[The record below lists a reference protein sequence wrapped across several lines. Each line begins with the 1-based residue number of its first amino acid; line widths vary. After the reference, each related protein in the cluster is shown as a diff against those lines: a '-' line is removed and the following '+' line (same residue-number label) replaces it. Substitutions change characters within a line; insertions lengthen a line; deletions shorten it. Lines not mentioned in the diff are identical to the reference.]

1 MSKFVVRSTVLLC
14 LTLVAVLSAVTTLNA
29 QPGPEAA
36 RLDCF
41 DHSNGSNYFA
51 LRLQPPAAPT
61 VAAPRD
67 VVILVST
74 SASQA
79 GEYRTESFQALQSL
93 VAGLAPG
100 SRVRLIATDLSAIPL
115 TKGFV
120 APDSA
125 EWKEALAALN
135 QRTPLGSNDMEKALS
150 TAAASFGGSTNPRA
164 LVYIGD
170 GSSRANLL
178 KIEKF
183 QPLAAALADQHVSVL
198 SYGVGS
204 RVDRQML
211 DLLARQTGG
220 VLLEGAGS
228 EVGSRLAA
236 AAAAAV
242 YWPTAAVK
250 WPAGMGEVFPKAL
263 PPLRSDRD
271 TVLIGTLKGK
281 EPLRIEATVD
291 GPGGV
296 KTLTWNATPGKSMDD
311 NGYLPSLVAEARADG
326 GASLPLV
333 DSASLVQL
341 RQEIR
346 SGGRN
351 MTALAARALAL
362 GNLDSAER
370 LADEA
375 LRFDPNDRKA
385 MGIKEAVAK
394 AREGGA
400 PAGTPLLLPSP
411 PEPAAAA
418 DGLNLVGA
426 APGVGGPA
434 EGAAAVQFGAVRN
447 AQAAATQTE
456 VQNVINQ
463 ARGQMRTTPE
473 NAIRDLRLEME
484 KVKGIAE
491 LTPEAREQFYGALQA
506 ALREGSKQLIEVEHR
521 RQEDAERRAA
531 GMEQALVANKLIRD
545 QDKVKQLI
553 ARVDFLLEEAR
564 TLEGEEAY
572 KKAGDANAAGLA
584 AAEILPH
591 DPAPAASVLL
601 AQTRGYDEQNTKTT
615 ALAQRGVMDTMF
627 ACDMSR
633 IPFNDYQPIVY
644 PDSQWWKEMTRSRK
658 ERFGSKDMKQRGPA
672 EKKIEAALKSPTQL
686 EFVDTPLTDVID
698 YLKDYHQI
706 EIQLDKKAMEDA
718 GVGTDTPVT
727 KSLKGVSLRSAL
739 RLMLAEL
746 NLKYVIKDEVL
757 LITTTEA
764 AENMLTTRVYS
775 VADLVIP
782 IRTPNFAGGF
792 GGMGGMGG
800 FGGQGGGFGGAMNGG
815 GGMGGINGMQGFG
828 GGQGGQGMG
837 MGGGMGFQSVPA
849 EILPQVP
856 VQGPVAWAVEEEKIP
871 AVPVPANVKAAPVKA
886 DAAKA
891 PADAAKPA
899 TIPLAEMLAAADPK
913 AAWEHY
919 FATHQPQPAAV
930 REAVANLTTHQKFEH
945 VIALIEA
952 ALRHQQHQSWMFEAL
967 GLTMQA
973 ANRPKDEIERAVMSA
988 AEFVRQQQR
997 PDAPGRL
1004 HDAVGT
1010 GPAGDENLPPGC
1022 RPGAPLA
1029 AALPLRAEGGRS
1041 DPRPG
1046 RHRVDHLRHPQ
1057 PGLAL
1062 QPAGRSGRP
1071 PGTSPKPP

>member
-1 MSKFVVRSTVLLC
+1 MLKFRLRSIVLLC
-14 LTLVAVLSAVTTLNA
+14 LVLVAVLSAVTTLNA

-41 DHSNGSNYFA
+41 SHPDGSNYFA
-51 LRLQPPAAPT
+51 LSLQPPAAP
-61 VAAPRD
+61 VVVAPRD

-100 SRVRLIATDLSAIPL
+100 SRLRLIATDLSAIPL

-150 TAAASFGGSTNPRA
+150 AAAASFGGSTNPRA

-170 GSSRANLL
+170 GSSRANPLPT
-178 KIEKF
+178 EKF
-183 QPLAAALADQHVSVL
+183 QPLATALADQHVSVL

-220 VLLEGAGS
+220 VVLEGAGS

-236 AAAAAV
+236 AAAV
-242 YWPTAAVK
+242 PVFWPTAAVK

-281 EPLRIEATVD
+281 DPLRIEATVD
-291 GPGGV
+291 GPGGA
-296 KTLTWNATPGKSMDD
+296 KTLAWNATPGKSMDN

-333 DSASLVQL
+333 DSASLAQL
-341 RQEIR
+341 RQQIR

-370 LADEA
+370 LVDEA

-385 MGIKEAVAK
+385 TAIKEAVAK
-394 AREGGA
+394 ARQGA
-400 PAGTPLLLPSP
+400 RPGRHAFT
-411 PEPAAAA
+411 PAASRRA
-418 DGLNLVGA
+418 GGRRRRSEPCRRGA
-426 APGVGGPA
+426 GRRRARGRGRRR
-434 EGAAAVQFGAVRN
+434 AVRRVRN

-531 GMEQALVANKLIRD
+531 GMEQALVANGLIRD
-545 QDKVKQLI
+545 QQKVKQLI
-553 ARVDFLLEEAR
+553 ARVDFLLDEAR

-572 KKAGDANAAGLA
+572 KKAGDANAAGIM

-591 DPAPAASVLL
+591 DPTPAAAILL
-601 AQTRGYDEQNTKTT
+601 AQTRGYDEQNTRTT
-615 ALAQRGVMDTMF
+615 ALAQRGVMDTLY

-672 EKKIEAALKSPTQL
+672 EKKIEAALKTPTQL

-800 FGGQGGGFGGAMNGG
+800 FGGQGGGFGGAMNG
-815 GGMGGINGMQGFG
+815 
-828 GGQGGQGMG
+828 
-837 MGGGMGFQSVPA
+837 
-849 EILPQVP
+849 
-856 VQGPVAWAVEEEKIP
+856 
-871 AVPVPANVKAAPVKA
+871 
-886 DAAKA
+886 A
-891 PADAAKPA
+891 PAGSRSIWGP
-899 TIPLAEMLAAADPK
+899 
-913 AAWEHY
+913 
-919 FATHQPQPAAV
+919 
-930 REAVANLTTHQKFEH
+930 
-945 VIALIEA
+945 
-952 ALRHQQHQSWMFEAL
+952 
-967 GLTMQA
+967 
-973 ANRPKDEIERAVMSA
+973 RA
-988 AEFVRQQQR
+988 
-997 PDAPGRL
+997 
-1004 HDAVGT
+1004 
-1010 GPAGDENLPPGC
+1010 
-1022 RPGAPLA
+1022 
-1029 AALPLRAEGGRS
+1029 
-1041 DPRPG
+1041 
-1046 RHRVDHLRHPQ
+1046 
-1057 PGLAL
+1057 
-1062 QPAGRSGRP
+1062 
-1071 PGTSPKPP
+1071 SP

>member
-150 TAAASFGGSTNPRA
+150 AAAASFGGSTNPRA

-341 RQEIR
+341 RQQIR

-351 MTALAARALAL
+351 MTALAARALAS

-394 AREGGA
+394 ARQGGA

-531 GMEQALVANKLIRD
+531 GMEQALVAN
-545 QDKVKQLI
+545 
-553 ARVDFLLEEAR
+553 E
-564 TLEGEEAY
+564 
-572 KKAGDANAAGLA
+572 
-584 AAEILPH
+584 P
-591 DPAPAASVLL
+591 
-601 AQTRGYDEQNTKTT
+601 
-615 ALAQRGVMDTMF
+615 
-627 ACDMSR
+627 
-633 IPFNDYQPIVY
+633 
-644 PDSQWWKEMTRSRK
+644 
-658 ERFGSKDMKQRGPA
+658 
-672 EKKIEAALKSPTQL
+672 
-686 EFVDTPLTDVID
+686 
-698 YLKDYHQI
+698 
-706 EIQLDKKAMEDA
+706 
-718 GVGTDTPVT
+718 
-727 KSLKGVSLRSAL
+727 
-739 RLMLAEL
+739 
-746 NLKYVIKDEVL
+746 
-757 LITTTEA
+757 
-764 AENMLTTRVYS
+764 
-775 VADLVIP
+775 
-782 IRTPNFAGGF
+782 
-792 GGMGGMGG
+792 
-800 FGGQGGGFGGAMNGG
+800 
-815 GGMGGINGMQGFG
+815 
-828 GGQGGQGMG
+828 
-837 MGGGMGFQSVPA
+837 
-849 EILPQVP
+849 
-856 VQGPVAWAVEEEKIP
+856 
-871 AVPVPANVKAAPVKA
+871 
-886 DAAKA
+886 
-891 PADAAKPA
+891 
-899 TIPLAEMLAAADPK
+899 
-913 AAWEHY
+913 
-919 FATHQPQPAAV
+919 
-930 REAVANLTTHQKFEH
+930 
-945 VIALIEA
+945 
-952 ALRHQQHQSWMFEAL
+952 
-967 GLTMQA
+967 
-973 ANRPKDEIERAVMSA
+973 
-988 AEFVRQQQR
+988 
-997 PDAPGRL
+997 
-1004 HDAVGT
+1004 
-1010 GPAGDENLPPGC
+1010 
-1022 RPGAPLA
+1022 
-1029 AALPLRAEGGRS
+1029 
-1041 DPRPG
+1041 DPRPAEG
-1046 RHRVDHLRHPQ
+1046 QTVDRPRRFPLGGGPH
-1057 PGLAL
+1057 
-1062 QPAGRSGRP
+1062 AGRRRGL
-1071 PGTSPKPP
+1071 